1 METPS
6 NLTNPVNISV
16 NINYQINIGKNA
28 KHNWELI
35 DSAKPDDIWFHVDS
49 YPSSHIIINLIG
61 ITSKDFIKENKSIIR
76 DCASNCKSKSKA
88 KDEKKVKIIYT
99 QISNIKKGKDIGSVI
114 ILDTNKC
121 KAIYV

>member
-1 METPS
+1 MSTSTS
-6 NLTNPVNISV
+6 NDSVNYNECVNYTISV
-16 NINYQINIGKNA
+16 GKNA

-35 DSAKPDDIWFHVDS
+35 DSANPDDIWFHVDS

-61 ITSKDFIKENKSIIR
+61 ISSTDFIKENKNIIR
-76 DCASNCKSKSKA
+76 ECATTCKLKSKA

-99 QISNIKKGKDIGSVI
+99 QISNIKKGKDTGSVI
-114 ILDTNKC
+114 IFDSNKC